1 MNNTNQFVKTI
12 VDYQAIL
19 DALIYKTNENWNK
32 YGMHYHLNDVSHIT
46 IRDHRTVGFFIGRQS
61 GSTTAL
67 MEFSKRYPGECLA
80 VFTDERIRRGA
91 QDKLSKTPDNII
103 PYLTTFKLR
112 SYIHKSGLST
122 IQKDF
127 NENLLSDIRYILV
140 DNASYNLNLRGITD
154 KEFNQWVA
162 DTFGTSVIV
171 VRFS

>member
-19 DALIYKTNENWNK
+19 DTLIHVTNENWNK
-32 YGMHYHLNDVSHIT
+32 YRMDCYLGEVSHIT
-46 IRDHRTVGFFIGRQS
+46 IRDCRTVGFFIGRQS

-67 MEFSKRYPGECLA
+67 MKFSQRHHGKCMA
-80 VFTDERIRRGA
+80 IFTDEKTRCVA
-91 QDKLSKTPDNII
+91 QDKLPKTPNNII

-112 SYIHKSGLST
+112 NYIHKSGQSS

-127 NENLLSDIRYILV
+127 NENLLSDVRYILV

-162 DTFGTSVIV
+162 DTFGTNVIV

>member
-1 MNNTNQFVKTI
+1 MSNTNQFVRTI
-12 VDYQAIL
+12 VDYQGIL

-32 YGMHYHLNDVSHIT
+32 YWMHCYLNDANHIT

-80 VFTDERIRRGA
+80 IFTDERIRCGA

-112 SYIHKSGLST
+112 SYIHKPGQSS

-127 NENLLSDIRYILV
+127 NENVLSNIRYVLV

-162 DTFGTSVIV
+162 DTFGANVIV